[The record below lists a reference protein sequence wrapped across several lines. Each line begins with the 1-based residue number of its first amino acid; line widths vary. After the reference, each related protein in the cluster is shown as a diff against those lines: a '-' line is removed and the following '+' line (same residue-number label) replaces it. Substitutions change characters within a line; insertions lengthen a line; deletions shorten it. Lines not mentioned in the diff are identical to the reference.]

1 MDSTL
6 LRAGKTTHLKVL
18 AVALV
23 GFHCNRRSRTQ
34 CPVGV
39 SPDSSCDG

>member
-18 AVALV
+18 AVALAASIAIVVV
-23 GFHCNRRSRTQ
+23 GINARSES
-34 CPVGV
+34 